1 MLDELQEM
9 EVDLET
15 KREELVDYHIN
26 KVLSLTGKDDLKVSD
41 LSFEDLEQIVKKNEK
56 IIF

>member
-26 KVLSLTGKDDLKVSD
+26 KVLSFTG
-41 LSFEDLEQIVKKNEK
+41 
-56 IIF
+56 